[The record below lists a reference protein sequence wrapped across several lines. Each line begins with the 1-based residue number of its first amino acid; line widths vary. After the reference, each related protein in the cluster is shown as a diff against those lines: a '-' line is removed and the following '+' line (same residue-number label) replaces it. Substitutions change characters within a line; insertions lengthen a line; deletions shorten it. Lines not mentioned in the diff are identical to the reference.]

1 MAEPRPGE
9 LRVDVR
15 ADSAPRGDR
24 RPRTRQPAEPVELL
38 QARPPAELAFELSEA
53 THSIEC
59 QKAARGAWN
68 CGHSCCAIVIRYV
81 EPGVIALDVHRGQ
94 LPEAVVV
101 AVSFR
106 RLRKQSA
113 VTGRSAEGFRRVLG
127 GLQPPFRLPAFFLL
141 AFFLP
146 AFFAA
151 FLRFLAAIRISF
163 RLTLQTAIK
172 IAAYTA

>member
-1 MAEPRPGE
+1 ME
-9 LRVDVR
+9 LRALLLR
-15 ADSAPRGDR
+15 DSD
-24 RPRTRQPAEPVELL
+24 
-38 QARPPAELAFELSEA
+38 
-53 THSIEC
+53 
-59 QKAARGAWN
+59 
-68 CGHSCCAIVIRYV
+68 RYV

-113 VTGRSAEGFRRVLG
+113 ATGRSAEGFRRVLG

-163 RLTLQTAIK
+163 GLTLQTAIK